1 MDITI
6 STVATTTNETVWLAA
21 TDGLEVIGKT
31 AGEALDGIRKQL
43 GTEQNDLFLVRQQ
56 WQPDEFFTAEQQ
68 QRPSDLMERWRAA
81 RDSGKTLSDADQ
93 TELEKL
99 VDAQLEGSAK
109 RAAAMRQSQNL

>member
-6 STVATTTNETVWLAA
+6 STVATTTNKTVWRAA
-21 TDGLEVIGKT
+21 TDGLEAIGKT

-43 GTEQNDLFLVRQQ
+43 GTEQNDLFLVCQQ
-56 WQPDEFFTAEQQ
+56 WQTDKFFTAEHQ
-68 QRPSDLMERWRAA
+68 QRLSDLMEHWRVA
-81 RDSGKTLSDADQ
+81 RDSRKTLSDADQ

-109 RAAAMRQSQNL
+109 RAAAIRQN